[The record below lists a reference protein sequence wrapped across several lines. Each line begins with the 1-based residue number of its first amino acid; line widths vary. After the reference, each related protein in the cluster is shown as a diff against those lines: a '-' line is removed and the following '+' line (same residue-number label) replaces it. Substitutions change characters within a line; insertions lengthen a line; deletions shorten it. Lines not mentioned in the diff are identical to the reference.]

1 MKVLESFEDYEIRL
15 PAGRFN
21 GKMLPEVTL
30 PKKKYSQ
37 KEIELQRKRPV
48 LELSDE
54 MLERIQA
61 DEAVMSMFSKK
72 KGGYRLLD
80 SMPARYRGTG
90 DRITRLEQENALL
103 RATLRKNEIP
113 IPGEEAGAPITTAP
127 EDGPKEETLGQ
138 KIPKLINPLAMNV
151 GA

>member
-21 GKMLPEVTL
+21 GEMLPEVTL

-37 KEIELQRKRPV
+37 QEIELQRKRPV
-48 LELSDE
+48 LELSEE
-54 MLERIQA
+54 MLKRIQA

-90 DRITRLEQENALL
+90 DRLNRMEQENALL
-103 RATLRKNEIP
+103 RATLRKNGIP
-113 IPGEEAGAPITTAP
+113 IPGEEAGAPLTPVI

-138 KIPKLINPLAMNV
+138 KIPQLINPLTMNV

>member
-21 GKMLPEVTL
+21 GEMLPEVTL

-37 KEIELQRKRPV
+37 QEIEQAKPAV
-48 LELSDE
+48 LSV
-54 MLERIQA
+54 IH
-61 DEAVMSMFSKK
+61 
-72 KGGYRLLD
+72 
-80 SMPARYRGTG
+80 
-90 DRITRLEQENALL
+90 ITRREQENALL

-113 IPGEEAGAPITTAP
+113 IPGEEAGAPITTAV

-138 KIPKLINPLAMNV
+138 KIPQLINPLAMNV